1 MDDKS
6 PKNMHVAV
14 LAGGCSS
21 EREVSL
27 SSGENVMAALREA
40 GYGTV
45 ELLDPAADGF
55 IEKISGDPFDVAFIA
70 MHGEGGEDGKIQSL
84 LEWMHIPYTGS
95 DVSASVCGAD
105 KELSKLLYVR
115 DGIPVAPGIALE
127 RGDEIDIDGIV
138 SIVGEKS
145 FVKPAINGSS
155 YGVSLVHRSSDL
167 RDAIDRA
174 FEYGDKILV
183 EKCIEGVEITVGV
196 YGERDVKALPIVEI
210 CKPEQSEFYDLS
222 VKYIDPTDIHRIPAH
237 LDAADYARAQELA
250 VRAHESLGCFGF
262 SRSDFIVTADDG
274 PIILETN
281 TIPGMTDTSLY
292 PDEVRHTDMTFAEV
306 CDGLIKMALHR
317 AGASC

>member
-6 PKNMHVAV
+6 PKNLHVAV
-14 LAGGCSS
+14 LAGGYSS

-40 GYGTV
+40 GYETV

-55 IEKISGDPFDVAFIA
+55 IEKISWGSFDAAFIA

-84 LEWMHIPYTGS
+84 LEWMRIPYTGS
-95 DVSASVCGAD
+95 GVAASVCGAD
-105 KELSKLLYVR
+105 KELSKLLYAR
-115 DGIPVAPGIALE
+115 DGIPVAPGVALE
-127 RGDEIDIDGIV
+127 RGDEVDIDGIV

-155 YGVSLVHRSSDL
+155 YGVSLVHRSADL
-167 RDAIDRA
+167 RDAIDKA

-196 YGERDVKALPIVEI
+196 YGERDVRALPIVEI

-222 VKYIDPTDIHRIPAH
+222 VKYIDPTDIHRIPAQ
-237 LDAADYARAQELA
+237 LDAVDYARAQELA
-250 VRAHESLGCFGF
+250 VRAHEALGCFGF
-262 SRSDFIVTADDG
+262 SRSDFIVTVDDG

-306 CDGLIKMALHR
+306 CDGLIRMALHR
-317 AGASC
+317 AGA